1 MVEINLQKVKVKVV
15 ARRISLLMQ
24 HQRIL
29 PDLKEVASQLQDE
42 TASSEYLLGAYEA
55 LIALITELENKG
67 H

>member
-1 MVEINLQKVKVKVV
+1 
-15 ARRISLLMQ
+15 MQ